1 MPAAKVTKQ
10 FGIGGSHLTGGSKGG
25 PRKDANAYEALQA
38 GHSDMINI
46 HLVLSSL
53 IAGATGVLGG
63 ASGII
68 LTDRLLTV
76 EE

>member
-1 MPAAKVTKQ
+1 MPAATVTKQ
-10 FGIGGSHLTGGSKGG
+10 FGIGGSHLTGCSKGG
-25 PRKDANAYEALQA
+25 PRTDANAYQALQA
-38 GHSDMINI
+38 GHSDIINI

-76 EE
+76 E